1 MACLDMVEKTSLDM
15 VEKVSLDMSRED
27 EPRHGREGE
36 PRHGR
41 EDEPRHGRE
50 GEPRHGREDEREKFL
65 NSRQNRTRRLVCP
78 RRLGAFNAPIPFL
91 ETLPRVGL
99 GLVVCAANNC
109 RSSRRASCREVEAF
123 PAVNR
128 GTSLHCPPLRRVDA
142 SSSPLPYKCRALVH
156 SSPIFIP

>member
-1 MACLDMVEKTSLDM
+1 MDLGMVEKMDFDVVDKMSLDVVEKMSLDM
-15 VEKVSLDMSRED
+15 IEKMSLDAVEKMS
-27 EPRHGREGE
+27 PAVV
-36 PRHGR
+36 
-41 EDEPRHGRE
+41 
-50 GEPRHGREDEREKFL
+50 EKMSGKNFL

-109 RSSRRASCREVEAF
+109 RSSRRASCREVEVF

-142 SSSPLPYKCRALVH
+142 SSSPPPYKCRALVH